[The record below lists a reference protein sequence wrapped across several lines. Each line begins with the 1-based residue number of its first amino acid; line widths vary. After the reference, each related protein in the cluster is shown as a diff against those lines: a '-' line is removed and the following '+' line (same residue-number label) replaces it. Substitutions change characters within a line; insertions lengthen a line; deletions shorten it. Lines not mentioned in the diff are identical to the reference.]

1 MEHIQ
6 NDHEDYPN
14 QQMKSPKLCNEMR
27 HPVSSFM
34 ESQWKLRQLSDQNF
48 PMEEKLFLEQMLASR
63 NKSQI
68 AG

>member
-1 MEHIQ
+1 
-6 NDHEDYPN
+6 
-14 QQMKSPKLCNEMR
+14 MKSPKLCNEMR
-27 HPVSSFM
+27 HPVPSFT

-63 NKSQI
+63 NKSEI